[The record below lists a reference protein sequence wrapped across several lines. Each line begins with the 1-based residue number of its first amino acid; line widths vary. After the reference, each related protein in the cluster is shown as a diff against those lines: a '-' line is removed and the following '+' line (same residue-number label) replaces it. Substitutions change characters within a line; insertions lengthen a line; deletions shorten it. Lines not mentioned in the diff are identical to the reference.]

1 MIVKLLVAWVILAAA
16 IAITAA
22 LVPSVEVDGGV
33 LTLLGVSMLFAL
45 VNALIGPLLRL
56 ISLPLTLVT
65 LGLFALVVNGVLL
78 GITAGLTDSLD
89 VGGVVSTIIAALV
102 ISVVTAVLWFV
113 VDRVFDGSRPA
124 HQAQA

>member
-33 LTLLGVSMLFAL
+33 VTLLGVSMLFAL
-45 VNALIGPLLRL
+45 VNALLGPLLRL
-56 ISLPLTLVT
+56 VSLPLTVVT
-65 LGLFALVVNGVLL
+65 LGLFALVVNGILL

-89 VGGVVSTIIAALV
+89 VGGVVSTIVAALV

-113 VDRVFDGSRPA
+113 IDRVFDGSRPA

>member
-33 LTLLGVSMLFAL
+33 VTLLGISMLFAL
-45 VNALIGPLLRL
+45 VNALLGPLLRL
-56 ISLPLTLVT
+56 ISLPLTVVT
-65 LGLFALVVNGVLL
+65 LGLFALVVNGILL

-89 VGGVVSTIIAALV
+89 VGGVVATIIAALV
-102 ISVVTAVLWFV
+102 ISVVTAGLWFV
-113 VDRVFDGSRPA
+113 VDRLFDGSRTA

>member
-45 VNALIGPLLRL
+45 VNALLGPLLRL
-56 ISLPLTLVT
+56 ISLPLTMIT
-65 LGLFALVVNGVLL
+65 LGLFALVVNGILL

-102 ISVVTAVLWFV
+102 ISVVTAVLWFLI
-113 VDRVFDGSRPA
+113 DRVFDGSRPA